1 MVMSL
6 ARVCFVVVASA
17 CPQLGLAGTQA
28 APQEIDVHLE
38 EGSGATDRH
47 KFGDQAAEAS
57 RLSSL
62 LDRRAQGD
70 AKFDAVLRE
79 MKNAAVGQS

>member
-1 MVMSL
+1 MAF
-6 ARVCFVVVASA
+6 ARVCFVAVVAFA

-38 EGSGATDRH
+38 EGFGATTRH
-47 KFGDQAAEAS
+47 KFGKQASDAS

-62 LDRRAQGD
+62 FDRRAQGD
-70 AKFDAVLRE
+70 AKFDAVLNE
-79 MKNAAVGQS
+79 MKNAAAGQS